1 MQRVKTTAD
10 YEQDFYAW
18 TREQASALRTHR
30 PNAVDWQHIAEEL
43 ESMGGSEQREMENR
57 LRVIL
62 MHLLKWQAQP
72 AFRSRSWERT
82 LRTQRR
88 DLERHLE
95 RNPSLRRLL
104 PEALAEQYDGAV
116 TEAIRETGLAESAF
130 AAHPPYSIEQV
141 TDQAF
146 LPE

>member
-1 MQRVKTTAD
+1 MQRGKTTAVN
-10 YEQDFYAW
+10 EQDFYAW

-30 PNAVDWQHIAEEL
+30 PNLVDWQHIAEEL
-43 ESMGGSEQREMENR
+43 ESMGGSEQREMESR

-62 MHLLKWQAQP
+62 THLLKWQAQP

-88 DLERHLE
+88 DLERHLK
-95 RNPSLRRLL
+95 RNPRLRRLL
-104 PEALAEQYDGAV
+104 PEALVEQYDGAV
-116 TEAIRETGLAESAF
+116 TEAIRETGLADTAF
-130 AAHPPYSIEQV
+130 GASPSYSIE
-141 TDQAF
+141 QAF

>member
-1 MQRVKTTAD
+1 MQRAKTTAV
-10 YEQDFYAW
+10 YEQDFHAW
-18 TREQASALRTHR
+18 AREQASALRAHR
-30 PNAVDWQHIAEEL
+30 PNAVDWQHIAQEL

-62 MHLLKWQAQP
+62 MHLLRWQVQP
-72 AFRSRSWERT
+72 AFRSKCWERT

-130 AAHPPYSIEQV
+130 PASPPYSVEQV
-141 TDQAF
+141 TDQGF
-146 LPE
+146 LPA